1 MLISAAISQNGMK
14 IFAAITIDSA
24 PPSNRDPANA
34 NSPSRTIPPTMIM
47 RVRIHLP
54 IVDRARAFRK

>member
-1 MLISAAISQNGMK
+1 MK

-24 PPSNRDPANA
+24 PPPKRDPANA
-34 NSPSRTIPPTMIM
+34 NSPSSTIPPAMIM

-54 IVDRARAFRK
+54 LSILRALFE